1 MCSIKELKRKI
12 EETRQEMY
20 KAYESDPN
28 DPKFLSISQSLDV
41 LLNKYSQALKKV
53 KKPDIDGDSY

>member
-1 MCSIKELKRKI
+1 
-12 EETRQEMY
+12 MY

-28 DPKFLSISQSLDV
+28 DPNFLSISQSLDV